1 MRKKS
6 RLGMALVGVLLWPT
20 MALADEGSVEGLA
33 WTCAGCH
40 GPAGASPGRTIPTIA
55 GLRPRHF
62 SEALQRYRSGER
74 SFYVMRIIA
83 KGLSDAEIDALA
95 KHYGAQAFVPTATT
109 GGGVTAMETAAC
121 SACHGADGKGTDK
134 GPRLAGQPAEYLEI
148 AMVDYRSGARKTS
161 PEMAEAMRGLSPAA
175 LASLSRYFAAMR

>member
-1 MRKKS
+1 MRKS
-6 RLGMALVGVLLWPT
+6 RLGMALVGVLLWPA
-20 MALADEGSVEGLA
+20 MALADADPIEGLA

-40 GPAGASPGRTIPTIA
+40 GPAGASPGQTIPTIA

-62 SEALQRYRSGER
+62 SEALRRYRSGER

-83 KGLSDAEIDALA
+83 KGLSDGEIDALA
-95 KHYGAQAFVPTATT
+95 KHYAAQAFVPTKTT

-121 SACHGADGKGTDK
+121 STCHGADGKGTDK
-134 GPRLAGQPAEYLEI
+134 GPRLAGQPAEYLET
-148 AMVDYRSGARKTS
+148 ALADYRSGARKTS
-161 PEMAEAMRGLSPAA
+161 AEMVEALQGLSPAA